1 MPIYEECLTD
11 TAERLLA
18 YIAGATGLTAG
29 KNLTQYHLNPQLPAA
44 SLSISG
50 GQTDDIPG
58 CAVTTLR
65 MSSPI
70 EGRFRTVAEAQRFA
84 LQVCS
89 VFPVRDVGRIESFH
103 LTSPPTFEARM
114 ERLANQERESMVYR
128 VTIPAE
134 VAFTV
139 ADG

>member
-1 MPIYEECLTD
+1 MPIYTECLTD
-11 TAERLLA
+11 TAARIIEK
-18 YIAGATGLTAG
+18 IEGATGLVGG
-29 KNLTQYHLNPQLPAA
+29 KNLTQYHMTAQLPAA

-65 MSSPI
+65 MTATI
-70 EGRFRTVAEAQRFA
+70 EGRFKTVADAQRFA
-84 LQVCS
+84 MEVCS
-89 VFPVRDVGRIESFH
+89 IFPVRNAGPIESFH
-103 LTSPPTFEARM
+103 LSSPPTFETRM
-114 ERLANQERESMVYR
+114 ERLANQEREAMVYR

-139 ADG
+139 ANG